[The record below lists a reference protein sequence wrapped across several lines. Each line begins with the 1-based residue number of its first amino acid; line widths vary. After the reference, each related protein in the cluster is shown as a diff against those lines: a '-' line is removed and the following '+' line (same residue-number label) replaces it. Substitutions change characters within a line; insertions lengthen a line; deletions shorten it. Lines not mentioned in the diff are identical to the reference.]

1 MPDDLS
7 SYLEGDLVF
16 NGVNAIT
23 GDYGQPPLSKE
34 KLARLIRGAPL
45 PADYRTFVDYQKK
58 LAALAQVPDRLQRVT
73 EAEAN
78 LEASRAE
85 ARLAELRYKVQ
96 NPTEWPT
103 IPGAGDPTQVANAGW
118 GAIFPAD
125 MNPSLKATIVEALQ
139 PLFDLRQSQAGD
151 LFRIYDGGDAY
162 RSGERKS
169 QYFERMGV
177 GPGLADPRQMPFYLL
192 LVGSPEEIPY
202 SFQYQLDVMRA
213 VGRLDFGSDVE
224 AYHDYALS
232 VVLAESGDIV
242 LPRRAALFAPMNRG
256 DKATN
261 LSAQLLVQPLY
272 ENLLQPAPDFDVALE
287 HAWEV
292 QPPLMGEG
300 QATHEALQRL
310 LGGDAME
317 TPSLLFTASHG
328 IELPAN
334 HPAQTRQQGALL
346 CQDWPGLGADVLR
359 NHYFAAED
367 VHPSADL
374 TGMMALFFACYGAG
388 TPQMDQFAAQAF
400 KVREKI
406 APHGFTA
413 ALPQRLLKQ
422 GALAVI
428 GHVERAWG
436 YSFISPQGR
445 QENQTFITA
454 MRTLMN
460 GDPIGVATDSS
471 FNMRYAALSSDLSAD
486 LEELTW
492 NPSHL
497 SDYELAYRWTANN
510 DARSYVVLGDPAARL
525 PVTEPERPPA
535 ADTITIL
542 EPADEPEPVV
552 EEPAP
557 EVEEP
562 APTEEP
568 EPVEAPE
575 EVERP
580 TPTEEP
586 APVDEAGSEPVVDE
600 SVDDVA
606 VDAALQP
613 VDAGAADDLPPWEE
627 PAPAEPEAVEVAVSE
642 TVPGGAESPVAPTIV
657 AETRAEPAPSEASP
671 PPIPTTKPTPT
682 LTVEEPDF
690 GADWEQVTLQ
700 REPLAPGVLSDYG
713 AVGYGL
719 KDEFENLKT
728 SLKAFTDQLATSLG
742 NAASDIVTL
751 DVRTYSTQDIAGVSR
766 ALDNREEAAAVLR
779 ALTRINFDGDL
790 QVYVPE
796 KVDQGVDPSLWLVH
810 KAMVEEAQSSRAVF
824 LATMADLAAR
834 LLDSLRIG

>member
-23 GDYGQPPLSKE
+23 GDYGQPPLSQE

-45 PADYRTFVDYQKK
+45 PADYRTFVDHQKK
-58 LAALAQVPDRLQRVT
+58 LAVLAQVPDRLQRVN

-78 LEASRAE
+78 LEASRAKT
-85 ARLAELRYKVQ
+85 RLAELRYKVQ

-103 IPGAGDPTQVANAGW
+103 IPGAGDPIKVANAGW

-125 MNPSLKATIVEALQ
+125 MNPSLKATIMEALQ

-151 LFRIYDGGDAY
+151 LFRICDGGDAY

-169 QYFERMGV
+169 QYFERLGV
-177 GPGLADPRQMPFYLL
+177 GPGLADPRQLPFYLL

-256 DKATN
+256 DKATH

-272 ENLLQPAPDFDVALE
+272 ENLVQPAPDFDVALK

-292 QPPLMGEG
+292 QAPLLGEG
-300 QATHEALQRL
+300 QATHESLQRL

-346 CQDWPGLGADVLR
+346 CQDWPGIGSDVLR

-436 YSFISPQGR
+436 YSFISPQGG

-525 PVTEPERPPA
+525 PVTEPERPQDT
-535 ADTITIL
+535 DTITIL
-542 EPADEPEPVV
+542 EPTEEPEPVV
-552 EEPAP
+552 EETAP
-557 EVEEP
+557 I
-562 APTEEP
+562 EEP

-575 EVERP
+575 VDEGSA
-580 TPTEEP
+580 PTEEL
-586 APVDEAGSEPVVDE
+586 APVDETGAVDE
-600 SVDDVA
+600 TGDEPADTSSVDDVV

-613 VDAGAADDLPPWEE
+613 ADASAVADTPPWEE
-627 PAPAEPEAVEVAVSE
+627 PAPAELEVPASEEAPEAVEPTGEPVAV
-642 TVPGGAESPVAPTIV
+642 T
-657 AETRAEPAPSEASP
+657 ETRAQPAVEVSP
-671 PPIPTTKPTPT
+671 PPIPVVVPTPVEPESA

-690 GADWEQVTLQ
+690 GADWEEVTLQ
-700 REPLAPGVLSDYG
+700 REPLAPTVLGDYG

-751 DVRTYSTQDIAGVSR
+751 DVRTYSTQDIAGVSQ
-766 ALDNREEAAAVLR
+766 ALDNREETAATLR

-796 KVDQGVDPSLWLVH
+796 KVDRGVDPALWSVH